1 MKIRII
7 TLLLHFFLFQVT
19 MGQVE
24 DIISNKTS
32 DDILNEINNTD
43 PSNVDE
49 IISLS
54 NILYNLAYKSEDHS
68 NMITALIYLSSSNL
82 RKGNGKVA
90 IDYLDSALLIAKEYE
105 EADRYLRVLNY
116 KGNHYFDLEEYD
128 KSASVY
134 QQVLELAKKENLK
147 ESVIVANANLALVK
161 LRAGDPL
168 NALED
173 LRLSKRLVA
182 ESFKDNPIGVKYN
195 HALLNARM
203 SEAFIMTN
211 QLDSALIYNDKGMA
225 IAEEINLKNVK
236 IDLLMHRGLLYKEK
250 GNPDKALDFFYE
262 AKQLSEDTNDVVFL
276 GKILNFIG
284 DNILYKQQQKDA
296 IEVLTEAEQIL
307 SANYPNSDELSNS
320 YKLLAQ
326 AYKEIDNPEKS
337 NSYYELYAESLDRK
351 SKKKSL
357 ASRKLQDVVISKYKN
372 EITDLES
379 QTEKQEGQLAMSHI
393 IIISSIGAL
402 VVLLILFQ
410 MYNYKNK
417 KRFKELILKVE
428 QSNFDEEKNEILV
441 GYDNT
446 KNTELDINE
455 DLQHQILNG
464 LKKLEANEY
473 YLKQECNLHNVSK
486 KINTNTTYVSKVINH
501 FYNKNFN
508 TYINDLRIQYAIVRL
523 KEDSKFRSY
532 SIKSIAEEVGY
543 KSADSFTKYFK
554 QHTGLLPSFYIKR
567 LKTTA
572 FQTS

>member
-1 MKIRII
+1 
-7 TLLLHFFLFQVT
+7 

-32 DDILNEINNTD
+32 DDILKEIKVTD
-43 PSNVDE
+43 PSNVEE

-54 NILYNLAYKSEDHS
+54 NILYNLAYKNEDHS

-82 RKGNGKVA
+82 RKGNGKLA

-105 EADRYLRVLNY
+105 EVDRYLRVLNY

-147 ESVIVANANLALVK
+147 ESVVVANANLALVK

-182 ESFKDNPIGVKYN
+182 ENFKDNPIGVKYN

-211 QLDSALIYNDKGMA
+211 QLDSALTYNDKGIA
-225 IAEEINLKNVK
+225 IAEEINLENVK
-236 IDLLMHRGLLYKEK
+236 IDLLMHRGLLFKEK
-250 GNPDKALDFFYE
+250 GNPDKALDFFFQ
-262 AKQLSEDTNDVVFL
+262 AKQLSEDTNDIVFL

-284 DNILYKQQQKDA
+284 DNKLYKQQQKDA
-296 IEVLTEAEQIL
+296 INILTEAEQIL

-320 YKLLAQ
+320 YRLLAQ
-326 AYKEIDNPEKS
+326 AYREIDNPEKS
-337 NSYYELYAESLDRK
+337 NSYYELYAESIDRK

-357 ASRKLQDVVISKYKN
+357 ASKKLQDVVISKYKN

-393 IIISSIGAL
+393 IMISSIGAL
-402 VVLLILFQ
+402 VVLSILFQ
-410 MYNYKNK
+410 MYNHKNK

-428 QSNFDEEKNEILV
+428 QSNFDIESNEISV
-441 GYDNT
+441 SYDNA

-455 DLQHQILNG
+455 DLQQQILNG
-464 LKKLEANEY
+464 LKKLETNQY

-501 FYNKNFN
+501 FHNKNFN
-508 TYINDLRIQYAIVRL
+508 TYINDLRIQYAIIRL

-554 QHTGLLPSFYIKR
+554 QHTGLLPSFYIKK

>member
-1 MKIRII
+1 
-7 TLLLHFFLFQVT
+7 

-32 DDILNEINNTD
+32 DDILKEIKVTD
-43 PSNVDE
+43 PSNVEE

-54 NILYNLAYKSEDHS
+54 NILYNLAYKNEDHS

-82 RKGNGKVA
+82 RKGNGKLA

-105 EADRYLRVLNY
+105 EVDRYLRVLNY

-147 ESVIVANANLALVK
+147 ESVVVANANLALVK

-182 ESFKDNPIGVKYN
+182 ENFKDNPIGVKYN

-203 SEAFIMTN
+203 SEAFIMIN
-211 QLDSALIYNDKGMA
+211 QLDSALTYNDKGIA
-225 IAEEINLKNVK
+225 IAEEINLENVK
-236 IDLLMHRGLLYKEK
+236 IDLLMHRGLLFKEK
-250 GNPDKALDFFYE
+250 GNPDKALDFFFQ
-262 AKQLSEDTNDVVFL
+262 AKQLSEDTNDIVFL

-284 DNILYKQQQKDA
+284 DNKLYKQQQKDA
-296 IEVLTEAEQIL
+296 INILTEAEQIL

-320 YKLLAQ
+320 YRLLAQ
-326 AYKEIDNPEKS
+326 AYREIDNPEKS
-337 NSYYELYAESLDRK
+337 NSYYELYAESIDRK

-357 ASRKLQDVVISKYKN
+357 ASKKLQDVVISKYKN

-393 IIISSIGAL
+393 IMISSIGAL

-410 MYNYKNK
+410 MYNHKNK

-428 QSNFDEEKNEILV
+428 QSNFDIESNEISV
-441 GYDNT
+441 SYDNA

-455 DLQHQILNG
+455 DLQQQILNG
-464 LKKLEANEY
+464 LKKLETNQY

-501 FYNKNFN
+501 FHNKNFN
-508 TYINDLRIQYAIVRL
+508 TYINDLRIQYAIIRL

-554 QHTGLLPSFYIKR
+554 QHTGLLPSFYIKK